1 MVGQGGEA
9 GRARRKARVSVATGK
24 DRARVAVPMHVPVP
38 DGQSVGE
45 MWPDPAFQ
53 G

>member
-24 DRARVAVPMHVPVP
+24 DRARGAVPMHVPVP